1 MIRHIVIGSLLLGLA
16 LMALPALAD
25 MGGPPPDL
33 SPLSN
38 LVGDW
43 KGTGPDGKAVTVT
56 YRLTS
61 HGSALTETIQ
71 PEAGPVMTTM
81 YHQSGKGFM
90 MTHYCAL
97 NNQPRMKAKPSKAG
111 DKAMTFSFVDATNL
125 KNPKKDLHMHQ
136 LTLEFPDQDHLAQRW
151 TARKDGKNLP
161 PHVFTLERVKE
172 QKQS

>member
-1 MIRHIVIGSLLLGLA
+1 MLRLTTLLATFIGLA
-16 LMALPALAD
+16 TLVSTTWAD

-61 HGSALTETIQ
+61 HGSALEETIQ

-81 YHQSGKGFM
+81 YHQAGKGFM
-90 MTHYCAL
+90 MEHYCAL
-97 NNQPRMKAKPSKAG
+97 NNQPRMKTKSYKAG
-111 DKAMTFSFVDATNL
+111 DRTMAFAFVDATNL
-125 KNPKKDLHMHQ
+125 KSPKDMHMHQ
-136 LTLEFPDQDHLAQRW
+136 LTLEFPDQDHLVQRW
-151 TARKDGKNLP
+151 TAMKDGKAQP
-161 PHVFTLERVKE
+161 PHVFALERVKE
-172 QKQS
+172 QKQG